1 MKRMRRV
8 TWTLAMVMCVVIV
21 LVGCGKKDASD
32 VIADLDKTMNK
43 LESYEGAGTMILHTG
58 LKPQEYAVEVWY
70 QSPSYY
76 RIALKNATKD
86 VTQIVLKNDE
96 GVFVLTPQLN
106 KSFRFQSDWPEKQ
119 GQAYL
124 YHTLVQSI
132 LQDKNRQ
139 FTADGD
145 TYVFDVVSNLQN
157 HSLVRQRIWLDKE
170 DYAPARMEASDAE
183 SNVLLEVKFNSFVFN
198 KKFDEDSFDMER
210 NMVSYELQ
218 SVATMA
224 EDEWATEE
232 GINAAG
238 MGAESDTKDTA
249 VGTSKETDTE
259 GTTSAETK
267 KASKSFGILI
277 PSYLP
282 EGVVTKDISDIKLGG
297 EVGVLLRY
305 EGAHNFTLFEARP
318 TERGVSS
325 LSGTMVDL
333 GFTLGTLLGDE
344 QKTLTWMDDGV
355 EFRLTSG
362 DLPEDEMVKIAQS
375 LEDQVGK

>member
-1 MKRMRRV
+1 MKRMRRI
-8 TWTLAMVMCVVIV
+8 TWTLAMVMCVVIL

-43 LESYEGAGTMILHTG
+43 LESYEGSGTMILHTG
-58 LKPQEYAVEVWY
+58 VKPQEYSVDVWY

-76 RIALKNATKD
+76 RIALKNSTKD

-96 GVFVLTPQLN
+96 GVFVLTPHLN

-139 FTADGD
+139 FTTDND

-157 HSLVRQRIWLDKE
+157 HSLVRQRIWLDME
-170 DYAPARMEASDAE
+170 DYAPIRMEASDAE
-183 SNVLLEVKFNSFVFN
+183 SNVLLEVKFSSFVFN

-210 NMVSYELQ
+210 NMMSYELQ
-218 SVATMA
+218 SVATIG
-224 EDEWATEE
+224 D
-232 GINAAG
+232 G
-238 MGAESDTKDTA
+238 DL
-249 VGTSKETDTE
+249 ETDVSAGVDVDTN
-259 GTTSAETK
+259 GTDTGKEEEAK
-267 KASKSFGILI
+267 KVSKSFGILI
-277 PSYLP
+277 PTYLP

-297 EVGVLLRY
+297 EQGVLLRY
-305 EGAHNFTLFEARP
+305 EGEYNFTLFEARP
-318 TERGVSS
+318 TERGVSA
-325 LSGTMVDL
+325 LNGTMVDL
-333 GFTLGTLLGDE
+333 GFTLGTLLGDK
-344 QKTLTWMDDGV
+344 QKTLTWIDQGV

-362 DLPEDEMVKIAQS
+362 DLPVDEMVKIVQS

>member
-1 MKRMRRV
+1 MRRI

-21 LVGCGKKDASD
+21 LAGCGKKDASD

-58 LKPQEYAVEVWY
+58 MKPQEYSVDVWY

-124 YHTLVQSI
+124 YHTLIQSI

-139 FTADGD
+139 FTTEGD
-145 TYVFDVVSNLQN
+145 AYVFDVVSNLQN

-170 DYAPARMEASDAE
+170 DYAPWRMEASDAE
-183 SNVLLEVKFNSFVFN
+183 SNVLIEVKFSSFVFN

-210 NMVSYELQ
+210 NMLGYELQ

-224 EDEWATEE
+224 EQDGEDGALEGADTEV
-232 GINAAG
+232 G
-238 MGAESDTKDTA
+238 A
-249 VGTSKETDTE
+249 VGAKEV
-259 GTTSAETK
+259 AN
-267 KASKSFGILI
+267 KSFGILI
-277 PSYLP
+277 PTYLP
-282 EGVVTKDISDIKLGG
+282 EGVVNKDISDITLAG
-297 EVGVLLRY
+297 EAGIILRY
-305 EGAHNFTLFEARP
+305 EGEYSFTLIEARP
-318 TERGVSS
+318 TERAVSA

-333 GFTLGTLLGDE
+333 GFTMATLLGNE
-344 QKTLTWMDDGV
+344 KKTMTWMDQGV
-355 EFRLTSG
+355 EFRLSTG
-362 DLPEDEMVKIAQS
+362 DLPEEEMIKIAQS
-375 LEDQVGK
+375 LEDQIGK

>member
-1 MKRMRRV
+1 MRRI

-21 LVGCGKKDASD
+21 LAGCGKKDVSD
-32 VIADLDKTMNK
+32 VVADLDKTMNK

-58 LKPQEYAVEVWY
+58 IKPQEYSVDVWY

-124 YHTLVQSI
+124 YHTLIQSI

-139 FTADGD
+139 FTTEGNA
-145 TYVFDVVSNLQN
+145 YVFDVVSNLQN
-157 HSLVRQRIWLDKE
+157 HSLVRQRIWLDKK
-170 DYAPARMEASDAE
+170 DYAPWRMEASDAE
-183 SNVLLEVKFNSFVFN
+183 SNVLLEVKFSSFVFN

-210 NMVSYELQ
+210 NMLGYELQ
-218 SVATMA
+218 SVATMG
-224 EDEWATEE
+224 EDDGTVE
-232 GINAAG
+232 GASTNTG
-238 MGAESDTKDTA
+238 TKD
-249 VGTSKETDTE
+249 VSNQ
-259 GTTSAETK
+259 
-267 KASKSFGILI
+267 SFGILI

-282 EGVVTKDISDIKLGG
+282 EGVVSRGISDITLAG
-297 EVGVLLRY
+297 EAGILLRY
-305 EGAHNFTLFEARP
+305 EGEYSFTLLEARP
-318 TERGVSS
+318 TERAVSA
-325 LSGTMVDL
+325 LSGTMIDL
-333 GFTLGTLLGDE
+333 GFTMATLLGDE
-344 QKTLTWMDDGV
+344 KKTLTWMDQGV
-355 EFRLTSG
+355 EFRLSTG
-362 DLPEDEMVKIAQS
+362 DLPEEEMIKVAQS

>member
-1 MKRMRRV
+1 MRRV
-8 TWTLAMVMCVVIV
+8 TWTLVMVMCVVIV

-43 LESYEGAGTMILHTG
+43 LESYEGSGTMTLHTG
-58 LKPQEYAVEVWY
+58 TKPQEYSVDVWY

-139 FTADGD
+139 FTTEGD

-157 HSLVRQRIWLDKE
+157 HSLVRQRVWLDKD
-170 DYAPARMEASDAE
+170 DYAPLRMEASDAE
-183 SNVLLEVKFNSFVFN
+183 SNVLLEVKFSSFVFN
-198 KKFDEDSFDMER
+198 KKFDDDSFDMER
-210 NMVSYELQ
+210 NMMSYELS

-224 EDEWATEE
+224 EDDGSAGTDNDEATS
-232 GINAAG
+232 
-238 MGAESDTKDTA
+238 ESDD
-249 VGTSKETDTE
+249 VGVNSD
-259 GTTSAETK
+259 AK
-267 KASKSFGILI
+267 KAAKSFGILI
-277 PSYLP
+277 PSYIP
-282 EGVVTKDISDIKLGG
+282 DGVVNKDISDITLDG
-297 EVGVLLRY
+297 EAGVLLRY
-305 EGAHNFTLFEARP
+305 DGDYSFTMIESRP
-318 TERGVSS
+318 TERAVSA

-333 GFTLGTLLGDE
+333 GFTMATLLGDE
-344 QKTLTWMDDGV
+344 KKTLTWMDQGV
-355 EFRLTSG
+355 EFRLSTG
-362 DLPEDEMVKIAQS
+362 DLPEEEMVKIAQS

>member
-1 MKRMRRV
+1 MRRI
-8 TWTLAMVMCVVIV
+8 TWTLAMMMCVVIV
-21 LVGCGKKDASD
+21 LAGCGKKDASD
-32 VIADLDKTMNK
+32 VVAELDKTMDK

-58 LKPQEYAVEVWY
+58 MKPQEYSVDVWY

-124 YHTLVQSI
+124 YHTLTQSI

-139 FTADGD
+139 FTTEGD

-170 DYAPARMEASDAE
+170 DYAPRRMEASDAE
-183 SNVLLEVKFNSFVFN
+183 SNVLLEVNFSSFVFN

-210 NMVSYELQ
+210 NMLGYELQ

-224 EDEWATEE
+224 EGDEADGTLESA
-232 GINAAG
+232 GTNAG
-238 MGAESDTKDTA
+238 TPTSTNTGTKE
-249 VGTSKETDTE
+249 VSNR
-259 GTTSAETK
+259 
-267 KASKSFGILI
+267 SFGILM
-277 PSYLP
+277 PTYLP
-282 EGVVTKDISDIKLGG
+282 EGVVNKDISEIKLAG
-297 EVGVLLRY
+297 EAGIMLRY
-305 EGAHNFTLFEARP
+305 EGDYSFTLIEARP
-318 TERGVSS
+318 TERAVSA

-333 GFTLGTLLGDE
+333 GFTMATLLGNE
-344 QKTLTWMDDGV
+344 KRTLTWMDQGV
-355 EFRLTSG
+355 EFRLSTG
-362 DLPEDEMVKIAQS
+362 DLPEEEMIMVAQS
-375 LEDQVGK
+375 LEDQIGK

>member
-1 MKRMRRV
+1 MRRI

-21 LVGCGKKDASD
+21 LAGCGKKDASD

-43 LESYEGAGTMILHTG
+43 LVSYEGSGTMTLHTG
-58 LKPQEYAVEVWY
+58 AKPQEYSVDVWY

-124 YHTLVQSI
+124 YHTLIQSI

-139 FTADGD
+139 FTTEGD

-157 HSLVRQRIWLDKE
+157 HSLVRQRVWLDKE
-170 DYAPARMEASDAE
+170 DYAPLRMEASDAE
-183 SNVLLEVKFNSFVFN
+183 SNVLLDVKFSSFVFN

-210 NMVSYELQ
+210 NMLSYELK

-224 EDEWATEE
+224 EDDWEDDGSVGADTEE
-232 GINAAG
+232 GTSGSANVGVNSDAQKAA
-238 MGAESDTKDTA
+238 
-249 VGTSKETDTE
+249 
-259 GTTSAETK
+259 
-267 KASKSFGILI
+267 KSFGILI
-277 PSYLP
+277 PTYVP
-282 EGVVTKDISDIKLGG
+282 EGVVNKDISDITFDG
-297 EVGVLLRY
+297 EAGVLLRY
-305 EGAHNFTLFEARP
+305 EGDYSFTMMESRP
-318 TERGVSS
+318 TERAVSA

-333 GFTLGTLLGDE
+333 GFTMATLLGE
-344 QKTLTWMDDGV
+344 EKKTLTWMDQGV
-355 EFRLTSG
+355 EFRLSTG
-362 DLPEDEMVKIAQS
+362 DLPEEEMIKIAQS

>member
-238 MGAESDTKDTA
+238 MGAESDTQDTA